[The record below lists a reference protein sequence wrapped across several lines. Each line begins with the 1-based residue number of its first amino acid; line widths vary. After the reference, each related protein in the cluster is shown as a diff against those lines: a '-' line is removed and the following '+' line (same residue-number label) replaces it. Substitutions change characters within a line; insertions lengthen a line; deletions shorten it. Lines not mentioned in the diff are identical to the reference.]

1 MFQQRNIWL
10 RIRVC
15 MNGIGGNVMWSQTL
29 EILNPYKATR
39 EWVEKNYN
47 KNRSKGLLVWITNKI
62 RKEN

>member
-1 MFQQRNIWL
+1 
-10 RIRVC
+10 